1 MYHGVTLKIL
11 GREINPGGKAVRPGE
26 AGGGQEERG
35 RRRGSG
41 FWLSSWWG
49 WQRSGGSPGV
59 GVARSNPASSFW
71 IHQHSVTIRI
81 LGIAMERVRQRAQGI
96 HSAWNMPRV
105 LGGTSASRL
114 HNFDFYLAVPLG
126 SWRQEA
132 RKQSVAGSSGC
143 IQEVSPVAVSNEL
156 CHGQTPQKKLIIFLH

>member
-26 AGGGQEERG
+26 AGGGEEERG

-49 WQRSGGSPGV
+49 WQRSGGLPGV
-59 GVARSNPASSFW
+59 GVARSNPAASGS
-71 IHQHSVTIRI
+71 T
-81 LGIAMERVRQRAQGI
+81 GIVQPSGSWASATEWVWQRARGM
-96 HSAWNMPRV
+96 HSAWNMPQV

>member
-59 GVARSNPASSFW
+59 GVARSNPTSSFW
-71 IHQHSVTIRI
+71 IHQHSVNVGI
-81 LGIAMERVRQRAQGI
+81 LGICYGVGLAACTGDALRLEHASGLRGHFSLEAAQ
-96 HSAWNMPRV
+96 
-105 LGGTSASRL
+105 
-114 HNFDFYLAVPLG
+114 F
-126 SWRQEA
+126 
-132 RKQSVAGSSGC
+132 
-143 IQEVSPVAVSNEL
+143 
-156 CHGQTPQKKLIIFLH
+156 